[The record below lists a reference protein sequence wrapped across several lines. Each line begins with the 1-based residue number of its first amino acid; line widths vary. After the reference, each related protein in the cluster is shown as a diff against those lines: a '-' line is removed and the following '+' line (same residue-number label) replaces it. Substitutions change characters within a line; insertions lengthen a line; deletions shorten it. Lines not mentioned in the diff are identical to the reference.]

1 MLIHL
6 HLANFEVELCTAPLG
21 SSPTVRATAAIKL
34 HLLGHGTGQL
44 HTENRLI
51 ERMQNSF

>member
-6 HLANFEVELCTAPLG
+6 HLANFEVELCTALLG
-21 SSPTVRATAAIKL
+21 SSPTVRATVASKL

-44 HTENRLI
+44 RTENRLI